1 MSGDGRAA
9 DTVSSGPL
17 STSDRQPRMLVT
29 KTVSLATLIMLS
41 TIQPEKD
48 CVAKKSIMLAQP
60 VVNSAPST
68 NFRRPYLRPHND
80 HRVRCR

>member
-1 MSGDGRAA
+1 
-9 DTVSSGPL
+9 
-17 STSDRQPRMLVT
+17 MLVT

-68 NFRRPYLRPHND
+68 NFRRPYLQPHND